1 MHYPSMPVMMQPK
14 KRGKPR
20 QYHNTLCLAC
30 GKRPYVPHRGSK
42 GRCNACT
49 QKNASVAEKKS

>member
-1 MHYPSMPVMMQPK
+1 MPAMMQPK

-20 QYHNTLCLAC
+20 QYLNEMCLAC

-49 QKNASVAEKKS
+49 QKNAPVKQKQS